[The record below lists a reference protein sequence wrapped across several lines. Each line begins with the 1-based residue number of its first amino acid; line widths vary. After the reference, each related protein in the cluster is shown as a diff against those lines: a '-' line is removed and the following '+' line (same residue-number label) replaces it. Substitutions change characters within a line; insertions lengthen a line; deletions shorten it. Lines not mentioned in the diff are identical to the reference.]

1 MALTSRLKVMCLSS
15 LTDPVLSLSGT
26 ETLIA
31 TLAGLLRGRGLI
43 DKVELESCN
52 AKELQSTEGYLKY

>member
-15 LTDPVLSLSGT
+15 LTDPALSLSGT

-31 TLAGLLRGRGLI
+31 TLTGLLRGRGLL
-43 DKVELESCN
+43 DKVELGKCN
-52 AKELQSTEGYLKY
+52 AKELQSTEGYLK